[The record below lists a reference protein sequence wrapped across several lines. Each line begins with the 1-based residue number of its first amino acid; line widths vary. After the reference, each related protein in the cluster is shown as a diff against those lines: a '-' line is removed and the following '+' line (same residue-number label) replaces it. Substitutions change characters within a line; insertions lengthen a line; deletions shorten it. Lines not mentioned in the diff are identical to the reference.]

1 MDSYN
6 LVGEKLRQSM
16 RRWTTGVSVVCS
28 QYGEIRHGMTVNS
41 FTSISVDPPHVT
53 VTMANWTRTYR
64 LTMESGIFSVTILN
78 DQQQAIADR
87 FAGRTRD
94 NEDRF
99 VDLEIFYLQTGAPL
113 IAGGLGHIDCRL
125 VHTFPLKSSTLMIG
139 EVVAAQSAE
148 ETNPLV
154 YFNRA
159 FHGLA

>member
-1 MDSYN
+1 
-6 LVGEKLRQSM
+6 M

-28 QYGEIRHGMTVNS
+28 QHGEIRHGMTVNS
-41 FTSISVDPPHVT
+41 FTSISMDPPHIT

-64 LTMESGIFSVTILN
+64 LTMESGIFSITILN
-78 DQQQAIADR
+78 DQQQAIAER

-99 VDLEIFYLQTGAPL
+99 VDLETFYLHTGAPL
-113 IAGGLGHIDCRL
+113 IAGGLAHIDCRL
-125 VHTFPLKSSTLMIG
+125 IHTFPLKSSTLMIG

-154 YFNRA
+154 YFNRT
-159 FHGLA
+159 FQRLAE